1 MQKEEFEKEKNMI
14 EEFVNSKQYKSM
26 SVKEMAMVLQVPSSQ
41 KRDFRE
47 VLDALAMEGKITIDL
62 KGKVKPLPADVKAG
76 KYMGTR
82 RGFGF
87 VRVEGMEEDIFIPDV
102 HTKGAM
108 DGDIVQ
114 VMIKK
119 EAGGGKRCEG
129 HVINIL
135 ERGNRIV
142 VGTYNKSRSFGFV
155 VADNQKFTRDIYVAK
170 AESKGAVTGHKV
182 VVEITE
188 FGDEQR
194 KPEGRVLE
202 ILGHINDPGVDILSV
217 IKAYGLPE
225 EYPDEVMAQAEAVPD
240 EVQESEKRGRED
252 FRDLMTVTIDGED
265 AKDLDDAITLTKE
278 GNIYHLG
285 VHIADVTQYVTEGS
299 ALDKEALKRGT
310 SVYLVD
316 RVIPMLPHKL
326 SNGICSLNQGV
337 DRLALSCMMDINEKG
352 DVVEHTI
359 CESVVRVTRRM
370 SYTSVH
376 KIVEE
381 EDEKERSEY
390 KELIPMFELMYELA
404 DILRARRDKKG
415 SVDFDF
421 PEAKIILD
429 EKGKPIEVK
438 EYERTK
444 ANRIIEEFM
453 LAANQTVAEEYFWRE
468 IPFVYRTHESPDIEK
483 IRNLSLF
490 IENFGYTLKIK
501 EDEIHPK
508 EIQKLMRNVAGK
520 PEEGLIGRLALRSMK
535 QARYTTECEGH
546 FGLAMKYYCH
556 FTSPIRRYPDLQI
569 HRIIKESLH
578 GGMKE
583 KRTEHYK
590 RILPEVAEKASA
602 LERRAEEAEREVDKM
617 KKAEYMEQ
625 FVGES
630 FEGII
635 SGLTT
640 WGIYVEL
647 PSTIEGMIRV
657 ADIPGD
663 YYYYDDDLHRM
674 VGEHTGTVY
683 KLGEP
688 LKIIVAGVDRLTH
701 TVDFALYQEDEEG
714 NPILPPLEKGAKRE
728 RISARDKKAM
738 AARNAGD
745 RGHRSARGDKAGK
758 TSRSRT
764 GRGGR
769 RTKKRTARRGRR

>member
-41 KRDFRE
+41 KKDFRE

-102 HTKGAM
+102 YTKGAM

-114 VMIKK
+114 VLIKK

-142 VGTYNKSRSFGFV
+142 VGTYNKSRNFGFV
-155 VADNQKFTRDIYVAK
+155 VADNQKFTNDIYVAK

-188 FGDEQR
+188 FGNEQR

-225 EYPDEVMAQAEAVPD
+225 EYPDEVMVQAESVSD
-240 EVQESEKRGRED
+240 EVQESEKAGRQD

-285 VHIADVTQYVTEGS
+285 VHIADVSQYVTEGS

-359 CESVVRVTRRM
+359 CESVINVTRRM

-381 EDEKERSEY
+381 EDEQERSEY

-415 SVDFDF
+415 SIDFDF

-429 EKGKPIEVK
+429 EKGTPLEVK

-468 IPFVYRTHESPDIEK
+468 IPFVYRTHESPDMEK
-483 IRNLSLF
+483 IQNLSLF

-508 EIQKLMRNVAGK
+508 EIQKLTRSIAGK

-569 HRIIKESLH
+569 HRIIKESLR

-583 KRTEHYK
+583 KRAEHYK
-590 RILPEVAEKASA
+590 RILPEVAEQASA

-647 PSTIEGMIRV
+647 PNTIEGMIRV

-663 YYYYDDDLHRM
+663 YFYYDDDLHRM
-674 VGEHTGTVY
+674 VGEHTGIVY

-701 TVDFALYQEDEEG
+701 TVDFVMYQEDEEG
-714 NPILPPLEKGAKRE
+714 NPILPSLEKETKRE
-728 RISARDKKAM
+728 RISAKDKKAM

-745 RGHRSARGDKAGK
+745 RGHRSAHGDKGGK
-758 TSRSRT
+758 TSRSRA

-769 RTKKRTARRGRR
+769 RVKKKAARRGRR